1 MSAPWFFDRLGIAP
15 VRDAKQIKRA
25 YALAL
30 KAIDQ
35 QTEREA
41 FETLRKAYEA
51 ALAWARE
58 PGYENDYLAPERPV
72 RVAPD
77 GVPDGLHDSAPD
89 VTPDQTPDRTPDQ
102 TPSSVPLPAA
112 MSALWF
118 FDRLGIAPVRDAKQI
133 KRAYALALK
142 PIDQRAEPEAAETLR
157 KAYDAALMWASESGE
172 AGDYPALDRS
182 ADAAPSRVL
191 PDAAGAG
198 LDGGDARSAPER
210 DTSVPVAPHADPE
223 GHPIDAQAVDP
234 VSDLRGPEPAGDAA
248 APVPPRPA
256 ASTVISNESYGASRV
271 AIRQWVGRLLKP
283 QQTPLEEIFDQALND
298 PRLMH
303 LDSRVQLEAEIVAAL
318 HKDPAGRA
326 YLFKLATD
334 RFGWAERNA
343 RPAGTSYQAEWVY
356 GAVNQQLSWEMQPA
370 EILTAQRAAID
381 AAVATTTPTRRQ
393 AFEHNAALQAFSDG
407 FPSWAE
413 LVLPAGRVGIWR
425 QAYDNLSEGWL
436 RAARLRQRYPRN
448 FSQFVATLILLIIV
462 GSIVYGMLKPSRV
475 NTPGNAP
482 TSQANAGAGKPPA
495 VEAPVLA
502 YEIMGPVT
510 KDSCETTHEFVHQSN
525 WLEVNDPDAVALLS
539 TRAMLCQDRK
549 LWPQASDPLMDCLRT
564 ERGAAFTAGRLESPG
579 ACAAK
584 QEVRK
589 PAAGRG

>member
-35 QTEREA
+35 QAEREA

-58 PGYENDYLAPERPV
+58 PGYENDYLAPDRAADVVARPV
-72 RVAPD
+72 PEVPSEPEPDATAGPVPPAADMASQDAADTGSAPRQDVSLPVTPHVAPD
-77 GVPDGLHDSAPD
+77 AQSIDPRPD
-89 VTPDQTPDRTPDQ
+89 
-102 TPSSVPLPAA
+102 
-112 MSALWF
+112 
-118 FDRLGIAPVRDAKQI
+118 
-133 KRAYALALK
+133 
-142 PIDQRAEPEAAETLR
+142 
-157 KAYDAALMWASESGE
+157 
-172 AGDYPALDRS
+172 
-182 ADAAPSRVL
+182 
-191 PDAAGAG
+191 
-198 LDGGDARSAPER
+198 
-210 DTSVPVAPHADPE
+210 
-223 GHPIDAQAVDP
+223 DP
-234 VSDLRGPEPAGDAA
+234 VDAERGREPVGHTD
-248 APVPPRPA
+248 VPPAPRPA

-298 PRLMH
+298 PRLTH
-303 LDSRVQLEAEIVAAL
+303 LDSRVQLEAQLVEAL

-326 YLFKLATD
+326 CLFKLATD

-370 EILTAQRAAID
+370 EVLTAQRVAID
-381 AAVATTTPTRRQ
+381 AAIATATPTRRQ
-393 AFEHNAALQAFSDG
+393 AFEHAAALQAFSDG
-407 FPSWAE
+407 FPGWAE
-413 LVLPAGRVGIWR
+413 LVLPAGRVDIWR
-425 QAYDNLSEGWL
+425 EAYDNLSDGWL
-436 RAARLRQRYPRN
+436 RAARLRKRYPRN
-448 FSQFVATLILLIIV
+448 FSQFVATLILLIVV

-482 TSQANAGAGKPPA
+482 TSQTNAGAGKPPA

-525 WLEVNDPDAVALLS
+525 WLEVDDPDAIALLS

-549 LWPQASDPLMDCLRT
+549 LWPQARDPLIDCLRA
-564 ERGAAFTAGRLESPG
+564 ERGAAFTAGRQEAPG
-579 ACAAK
+579 ACAAN
-584 QEVRK
+584 RDAAK